1 MTMTQLRFLAVLA
14 TGLVVSP
21 ALAADPAYLFDA
33 LHLKDYAKSYRA
45 AWDKLMKDVQPQPDW
60 LVQFNKNFDGDSG
73 ALATVAAAGK
83 SYELS
88 FVCKPSD
95 CAGRKFVVL
104 FEAGGAHAFGAL
116 GGKGEDPEYFGAP
129 SADEKDALAK
139 AFKGPAATA
148 GQN

>member
-1 MTMTQLRFLAVLA
+1 MTQLRLIAALAA
-14 TGLVVSP
+14 GLVVSP

-33 LHLKDYAKSYRA
+33 LHEKDYAKSYRA

-73 ALATVAAAGK
+73 ALATVTAAGK
-83 SYELS
+83 PYGLS

-95 CAGRKFVVL
+95 CAGRKFAVL

-116 GGKGEDPEYFGAP
+116 GGKGQEPEYFGAP

-139 AFKGPAATA
+139 AFKGPVASA